1 MARLPLVQ
9 LLQLRLTEVNNM
21 SDIMDL
27 NGQENELQRLES
39 ELEIPVLPEN
49 NVDWNL

>member
-1 MARLPLVQ
+1 
-9 LLQLRLTEVNNM
+9 M

-49 NVDWNL
+49 NVVSYNELEKQFYKRNKE